1 MLDNIYTRCILT
13 SLPDN
18 FKKMSTQANDLV
30 FENLTDWLYDHGRS
44 AKDVMQDDEGHY
56 ILVENE
62 IGFEKVYLPELF
74 NTLV

>member
-1 MLDNIYTRCILT
+1 
-13 SLPDN
+13 
-18 FKKMSTQANDLV
+18 MSHTQNDLA

-62 IGFEKVYLPELF
+62 DGFEKVYLPELF
-74 NTLV
+74 NTLI